1 MLESRAAEFN
11 QIFAALLPSAC
22 IWKRQRGFN
31 PFAARLAKCGK
42 GGIVNLLANNVIPV
56 ISQYWEMI
64 SEYCPVIPQY
74 WETVS
79 QSSKTV
85 PRYWEMAP
93 KVCGTVP
100 QVWEM
105 VSRYYGII
113 P

>member
-11 QIFAALLPSAC
+11 QIFATLLPSAW
-22 IWKRQRGFN
+22 IRKRQRGFN

-42 GGIVNLLANNVIPV
+42 GGFVNLLANNVIPV

-64 SEYCPVIPQY
+64 SEYSFVVPQY

-85 PRYWEMAP
+85 TRYWEMPP
-93 KVCGTVP
+93 KVWETIP
-100 QVWEM
+100 QVWEI
-105 VSRYYGII
+105 VS
-113 P
+113 